1 MVEPSPPLKKKQN
14 DREKNR
20 DRFRTFL
27 NSFCG
32 KTSDVTDRKFISLDS
47 CVLLVSKYISSFS
60 VGIFFPKD
68 KGNLVSLNIFR
79 KILIVKSSEEN
90 KFILT
95 SHRSEQI
102 SSSEFWNTFFFW
114 TCSWSCHSMT
124 TQLSWWNSRQF
135 WLYNFSA
142 SQRRFFVTTTRMVR
156 VRKFGLCTSLLNCP
170 INKIIHPTPHFS
182 IV

>member
-32 KTSDVTDRKFISLDS
+32 KMSDVTDRKFISLDP

-79 KILIVKSSEEN
+79 KILIVKSYEEN

-102 SSSEFWNTFFFW
+102 SSSEF
-114 TCSWSCHSMT
+114 
-124 TQLSWWNSRQF
+124 
-135 WLYNFSA
+135 
-142 SQRRFFVTTTRMVR
+142 
-156 VRKFGLCTSLLNCP
+156 
-170 INKIIHPTPHFS
+170 
-182 IV
+182 

>member
-32 KTSDVTDRKFISLDS
+32 KMSDVTDRKFISLDS
-47 CVLLVSKYISSFS
+47 CVLLVSKYIRSFS
-60 VGIFFPKD
+60 VGFFFPKD

-102 SSSEFWNTFFFW
+102 SSSEF
-114 TCSWSCHSMT
+114 
-124 TQLSWWNSRQF
+124 
-135 WLYNFSA
+135 
-142 SQRRFFVTTTRMVR
+142 
-156 VRKFGLCTSLLNCP
+156 
-170 INKIIHPTPHFS
+170 
-182 IV
+182 